1 MEIRIAPSILAA
13 DFGRLGAEA
22 EAVTAAGCDYLH
34 VDVMDGRFVPN
45 LTIGQPVVA
54 ALRRHTH
61 LPLDV
66 HLMIEEPERYLESFA
81 RAGADLICLHVE
93 ACRHLHR
100 ALQEIRALGKRPA
113 VSLNPST
120 PIEAVEWVLD
130 EVEMVL
136 VMSVNPGFGGQ
147 RFIPS
152 ALAKLRALRAR
163 ALARGLS
170 LELEVD
176 GGIVVENVREVVA
189 AGATVLVS
197 GTGIFGTA
205 NYSETIAKMRREA
218 ALARGGG
225 AV

>member
-81 RAGADLICLHVE
+81 RAGADLICVHVE

-120 PIEAVEWVLD
+120 PIESVEWVLD

-163 ALARGLS
+163 ALARGLA

-176 GGIVVENVREVVA
+176 GGIVVENVAEVVA

-197 GTGIFGTA
+197 GTGIFGTG
-205 NYSETIAKMRREA
+205 NYAETIAKMRREA
-218 ALARGGG
+218 ARAGGG
-225 AV
+225 GTV